1 MRAIGALARLR
12 PVEPTSPRSALAPR
26 VAVPY
31 NAVMEQA
38 GPQRLL
44 EAIARALSPLDE
56 VQAALL
62 FGSRATGRQRPDS
75 DVDVAVLLG
84 RDSGNGSSELRRLVG
99 ALTDE
104 IAADRL
110 DVVILNGAPP
120 ALAFQ
125 VLKYGL
131 VAFERDVLPLHRFRV
146 RTYGAH
152 ADYEP
157 VERFFREVTKKRAI
171 GGVSRG

>member
-1 MRAIGALARLR
+1 MEEA
-12 PVEPTSPRSALAPR
+12 APK
-26 VAVPY
+26 
-31 NAVMEQA
+31 
-38 GPQRLL
+38 RLL
-44 EAIARALSPLDE
+44 DAIARALSPLDE

-62 FGSRATGRQRPDS
+62 FGSRATGRARPDS
-75 DVDVAVLLG
+75 DVDVAVLLSP
-84 RDSGNGSSELRRLVG
+84 DSKADGLGLRRLVG

-125 VLKYGL
+125 VLKHGV
-131 VAFERDVLPLHRFRV
+131 VAFERDARPLHRFRV

-157 VERFFREVTKKRAI
+157 VERFFREVTKRRAL
-171 GGVSRG
+171 GGGASRG